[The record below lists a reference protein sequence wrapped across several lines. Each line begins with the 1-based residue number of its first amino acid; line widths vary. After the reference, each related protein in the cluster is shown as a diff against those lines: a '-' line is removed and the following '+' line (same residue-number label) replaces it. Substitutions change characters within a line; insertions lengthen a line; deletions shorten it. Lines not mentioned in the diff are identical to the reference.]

1 MRGIAEF
8 RSKLAQSHYSKKSNK
23 KKEFGKLSRN
33 FLNSLVVGK
42 DLEIRRITKNRYTR
56 NVAELSL
63 KGENIQQMMVK
74 RGYAQIYSKYSF
86 QCPWAR

>member
-1 MRGIAEF
+1 MACIDSPELRGANADPIQA
-8 RSKLAQSHYSKKSNK
+8 
-23 KKEFGKLSRN
+23 KLSRD

-42 DLEIRRITKNRYTR
+42 DLEIRRITKDRYTR
-56 NVAELSL
+56 TVAELSL